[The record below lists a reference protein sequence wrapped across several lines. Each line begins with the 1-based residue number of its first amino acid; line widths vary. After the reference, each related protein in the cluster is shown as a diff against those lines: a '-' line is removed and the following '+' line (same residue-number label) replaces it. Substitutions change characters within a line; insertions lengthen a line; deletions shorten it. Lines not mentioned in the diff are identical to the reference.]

1 MQTEGKDRKMK
12 KNTMLKIT
20 NVVLL
25 LLFVS
30 QALSGLFH
38 RSIPHELFEFLHEFG
53 GIVLIITALIHLI
66 LNWDWVRS
74 AFFKRALTD

>member
-20 NVVLL
+20 NVILL
-25 LLFVS
+25 LLFVN
-30 QALSGLFH
+30 QALSGLFNDFIS
-38 RSIPHELFEFLHEFG
+38 RGLFEVLHEFG

-66 LNWDWVRS
+66 LNWGWVHS
-74 AFFKRALTD
+74 TFFKRALTD